1 MALIQRSNHHSRE
14 LPDRKF
20 YKGLH
25 WMHFPGHFI
34 KLSRIAASKNL
45 LVADSGDTSF
55 FINSCYS
62 LPSYLWH
69 RGVVVITTAQ
79 LHSTKPELRICAGST
94 PARDVSEICDGED
107 LWKWSWLELRLN
119 AFRRS
124 TIIQKQFITIVI
136 IIIIII
142 IIIICFKPCFGKSC
156 NTSMHN
162 VRMWLK
168 AF

>member
-1 MALIQRSNHHSRE
+1 
-14 LPDRKF
+14 
-20 YKGLH
+20 
-25 WMHFPGHFI
+25 MHFPGHFI
-34 KLSRIAASKNL
+34 KLSRIAVSKHL
-45 LVADSGDTSF
+45 LVADSGDPSF
-55 FINSCYS
+55 FINSCYF

-69 RGVVVITTAQ
+69 RGVVVTTTAQ

-94 PARDVSEICDGED
+94 PTRGVSKIRDGED
-107 LWKWSWLELRLN
+107 LWKWSRLELRLN

-124 TIIQKQFITIVI
+124 TIIQKQF